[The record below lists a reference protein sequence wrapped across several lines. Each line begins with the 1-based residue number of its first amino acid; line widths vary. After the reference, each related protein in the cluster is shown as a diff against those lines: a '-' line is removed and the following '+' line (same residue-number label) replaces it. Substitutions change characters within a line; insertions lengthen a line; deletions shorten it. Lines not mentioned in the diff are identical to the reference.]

1 MASPIVD
8 RRDLGFLLDEVLA
21 VETLT
26 RRARFAE
33 HSRATFDAVLDT
45 AERLAQAEFAPHNRR
60 SDEEEPH
67 WDGSVVTII
76 PEVKAALDAFSD
88 AGFMAMRADLEDG
101 GMQLPETIVQA
112 VMAVFMSANIATTAY
127 AMLTQAAANVIG
139 RFAAP
144 EQRAVWLQ
152 PMLEGRVFGTMALT
166 EPQAGSSLADIRTTA
181 EAVGDG
187 TWHIAGSKIFIS
199 GGEHELSDNIVHLVL
214 ARIKGTEER
223 QTPLGVKGIS
233 LFLVPKYLPDAQDGR
248 GARNGVALAGLIH
261 KMGYRGT
268 VSTMLNFGEGRPC
281 TGWLVG
287 APHEGLACMFH
298 MMNEARIA
306 VGLGAAMLGYAGY
319 RHSLDYARTRLQGR
333 PPSAK
338 DPARP
343 PVPLV
348 AHADIRRM
356 LLAQK
361 AYAEGG
367 LALCLVAARLV
378 DEART
383 AEAADDG
390 RRAAL
395 LLDVLIP
402 IVKAWPSDYG
412 IAANQ
417 HAIQILGGYGYTRDY
432 PVEQLLRD
440 NRLNPIH
447 EGTNGIQAL
456 DLLGRKVRMY
466 GGAAFD
472 ALAAAIRETSAA
484 ASLHEDLGENGAALD
499 LALDRAVLTTKRLTG
514 ASEGDRERVLANASL
529 YLDMLGRVVLGWIWL
544 RQGLAAAA
552 RLAEDT
558 APDAR
563 GFYRGKLQSCR
574 WYIRNE
580 VSLVA
585 HQCALLDRLE
595 ASAFEMQDDWF

>member
-1 MASPIVD
+1 MASPIAD

-33 HSRATFDAVLDT
+33 HSRATFDAVLDA
-45 AERLAQAEFAPHNRR
+45 AERLAEAEFAPHNRR
-60 SDEEEPH
+60 SDEEEPR
-67 WDGSVVTII
+67 WDGSVVTIV
-76 PEVKAALDAFSD
+76 PEVKAALDAFSG

-127 AMLTQAAANVIG
+127 AMLTQAAANVIA

-166 EPQAGSSLADIRTTA
+166 EPQAGSSLADIRTSA
-181 EAVGDG
+181 EAVDDG
-187 TWHIAGSKIFIS
+187 TWRLVGSKIFIS

-214 ARIKGTEER
+214 AKIKGTLER
-223 QTPLGVKGIS
+223 PTPPGVKGIS
-233 LFLVPKYLPDAQDGR
+233 LFLVPKYLPRPQGGR

-268 VSTMLNFGEGRPC
+268 VSTMLNFGERQPC

-319 RHSLDYARTRLQGR
+319 RYSLDYARTRLQGR
-333 PPSAK
+333 PPNAK

-343 PVPLV
+343 PVPLM

-367 LALCLVAARLV
+367 LALCLLAARLV
-378 DEART
+378 DEAKT
-383 AEAADDG
+383 AEMADDR

-417 HAIQILGGYGYTRDY
+417 HAIQIFGGYGYTRDY

-580 VSLVA
+580 FSLVA

>member
-8 RRDLGFLLDEVLA
+8 RRDLGFLLNEMLA

-26 RRARFAE
+26 RRTRFAE

-45 AERLAQAEFAPHNRR
+45 AERLAQAEFVPHNRR
-60 SDEEEPH
+60 SDEEEPR

-76 PEVKAALDAFSD
+76 PEVKAALDTFSG

-112 VMAVFMSANIATTAY
+112 VMAVFMSANIATAAY
-127 AMLTQAAANVIG
+127 AMLTQAAANVIA

-144 EQRAVWLQ
+144 EQRAVWLR

-166 EPQAGSSLADIRTTA
+166 EPQAGSSLADIRTSA
-181 EAVGDG
+181 EAAGDG
-187 TWHIAGSKIFIS
+187 TWRLVGSKIFIS

-214 ARIKGTEER
+214 AKIKGTEER
-223 QTPLGVKGIS
+223 PTPPGVKGIS
-233 LFLVPKYLPDAQDGR
+233 LFLVPKYLPGTQGGR

-268 VSTMLNFGEGRPC
+268 VSTLLNFGEGQPC

-343 PVPLV
+343 PVPLM

-378 DEART
+378 DEVKT
-383 AEAADDG
+383 AEAADDR
-390 RRAAL
+390 RRAAR

-456 DLLGRKVRMY
+456 DLLGRKVRID

-472 ALAAAIRETSAA
+472 ALAAAIRDTSAA
-484 ASLHEDLGENGAALD
+484 AARHEDLSENGIALNR
-499 LALDRAVLTTKRLTG
+499 ALDRAVLTTKRLTS
-514 ASEGDRERVLANASL
+514 ASESERERVLAHASL

-558 APDAR
+558 APNAR
-563 GFYRGKLQSCR
+563 DFYRGKLQVCR

-580 VSLVA
+580 VSLVD
-585 HQCALLDRLE
+585 HQCALLDKLE
-595 ASAFEMQDDWF
+595 ATAFEMQDDWF

>member
-1 MASPIVD
+1 MADPIVS
-8 RRDLGFLLDEVLA
+8 RRDLAFLLDEVLA
-21 VETLT
+21 VEALS
-26 RRARFAE
+26 RRSRFAE
-33 HSRATFDAVLDT
+33 HSRETFDAVLDT
-45 AERLAQAEFAPHNRR
+45 AERLAEAEFAPHNRR
-60 SDEEEPH
+60 SDEEEPR
-67 WDGSVVTII
+67 WDGSRVTII
-76 PEVKAALDAFSD
+76 PEVKAALHAFSE
-88 AGFMAMRADLEDG
+88 AGFMAMRADLADG

-127 AMLTQAAANVIG
+127 AMLTQAAANLIAH
-139 RFAAP
+139 FAAP
-144 EQRAVWLQ
+144 EQRAVWLG

-181 EAVGDG
+181 EPAGDG
-187 TWHIAGSKIFIS
+187 TWHLTGSKIFIS
-199 GGEHELSDNIVHLVL
+199 GGDHELSDNIVHLVL
-214 ARIKGTEER
+214 AKIKGTAA
-223 QTPLGVKGIS
+223 QPTPPGVRGIS
-233 LFLVPKYLPDAQDGR
+233 LFLVPKFLPGAQGGR
-248 GARNGVALAGLIH
+248 GARNGIALAGIIH

-281 TGWLVG
+281 IGWLVG
-287 APHEGLACMFH
+287 APHQGLACMFH

-319 RHSLDYARTRLQGR
+319 RHSLDYARTRQQGR
-333 PPSAK
+333 SSGTK

-343 PVPLV
+343 QVPLV

-378 DEART
+378 DEAKT
-383 AEAADDG
+383 AETG
-390 RRAAL
+390 EERRRATL
-395 LLDVLIP
+395 LLDILIP

-456 DLLGRKVRMY
+456 DLLGRKVSME

-472 ALAAAIRETSAA
+472 ALVAAIHETLAAAAEHQALREDAMALDHALARAIRTTTKLTSA
-484 ASLHEDLGENGAALD
+484 
-499 LALDRAVLTTKRLTG
+499 
-514 ASEGDRERVLANASL
+514 SESDRERGLANATL
-529 YLDMLGRVVLGWIWL
+529 YLDMLGRVVIGWIWL
-544 RQGLAAAA
+544 RQAVAASV
-552 RLAEDT
+552 RLAGGL
-558 APDAR
+558 PSDA
-563 GFYRGKLQSCR
+563 GDFYRGKLQACR

-580 VSLVA
+580 VALVD
-585 HQCALLDRLE
+585 HQCARLDAVE
-595 ASAFEMQDDWF
+595 ATAFEMQDNWF

>member
-1 MASPIVD
+1 MADPIVS
-8 RRDLGFLLDEVLA
+8 RRDLAFLLDEVLA
-21 VETLT
+21 VEALT
-26 RRARFAE
+26 RRSRFVE
-33 HSRATFDAVLDT
+33 HSRETFDAVLDT
-45 AERLAQAEFAPHNRR
+45 AERLANAEFTPHNRR
-60 SDEEEPH
+60 SDEEEPR

-76 PEVKAALDAFSD
+76 PEVKAALRAFSD
-88 AGFMAMRADLEDG
+88 AGFMAMRADLADG
-101 GMQLPETIVQA
+101 GMQLPESIVQA

-127 AMLTQAAANVIG
+127 AMLTQAAVNLIA

-144 EQRAVWLQ
+144 EQKALWLS

-166 EPQAGSSLADIRTTA
+166 EPQAGSSLADICTTA
-181 EAVGDG
+181 EPAQDG
-187 TWHIAGSKIFIS
+187 TWHLAGSKIFIS
-199 GGEHELSDNIVHLVL
+199 GGDHELGDNIVHLVL
-214 ARIKGTEER
+214 AKIKGTAER
-223 QTPLGVKGIS
+223 PTPPGVKGIS
-233 LFLVPKYLPDAQDGR
+233 LFLVPKFLPDANGGR

-268 VSTMLNFGEGRPC
+268 VSTMLNFGEERPC
-281 TGWLVG
+281 IGWLVG
-287 APHEGLACMFH
+287 APHQGLACMFH

-333 PPSAK
+333 SPDAK
-338 DPARP
+338 HPARP
-343 PVPLV
+343 QVPLV

-378 DEART
+378 DEAKT
-383 AEAADDG
+383 AETAEE
-390 RRAAL
+390 RRRTTL
-395 LLDVLIP
+395 LLDILIP

-456 DLLGRKVRMY
+456 DLLGRKVPME
-466 GGAAFD
+466 GGDAFD
-472 ALAAAIRETSAA
+472 ALTAAIRETIAA
-484 ASLHEDLGENGAALD
+484 AARNEALGDDGT
-499 LALDRAVLTTKRLTG
+499 ALDRALARAVRTTTKLTN
-514 ASEGDRERVLANASL
+514 ASESDRERGLANATL

-544 RQGLAAAA
+544 RQGLAASAG
-552 RLAEDT
+552 LAGEAVPDT
-558 APDAR
+558 R
-563 GFYRGKLQSCR
+563 SFYRGKLQACR

-580 VSLVA
+580 VALVD
-585 HQCALLDRLE
+585 HQCALLDRFE
-595 ASAFEMQDDWF
+595 ATAFEMQDDWF

>member
-8 RRDLGFLLDEVLA
+8 RRDLGFLLNEVLA

-26 RRARFAE
+26 RRTRFAE

-45 AERLAQAEFAPHNRR
+45 AERLAQAEFVPHNRR
-60 SDEEEPH
+60 SDDEEPR

-76 PEVKAALDAFSD
+76 PEVKAALDAFSS
-88 AGFMAMRADLEDG
+88 AGFIAMRADLEDG
-101 GMQLPETIVQA
+101 GLQLPETVVQA
-112 VMAVFMSANIATTAY
+112 VMAIFMSANIATTAY
-127 AMLTQAAANVIG
+127 AMLTQAAANVIA

-144 EQRAVWLQ
+144 EQRAIWLR
-152 PMLEGRVFGTMALT
+152 PMLEGRIFGTMALT
-166 EPQAGSSLADIRTTA
+166 EPQAGSSLADIRTSATA
-181 EAVGDG
+181 FGDG
-187 TWHIAGSKIFIS
+187 TWRLVGSKIFIS

-214 ARIKGTEER
+214 AKIEGTGER
-223 QTPLGVKGIS
+223 PTPAGVKGIS
-233 LFLVPKYLPDAQDGR
+233 LFLVPKYLPDMQGGR
-248 GARNGVALAGLIH
+248 DARNGVALAGLIH

-268 VSTMLNFGEGRPC
+268 VSTMLNFGEGQPC
-281 TGWLVG
+281 IGWLVG
-287 APHEGLACMFH
+287 APHDGLACMFH

-319 RHSLDYARTRLQGR
+319 RHSLEYARTRLQGR
-333 PPSAK
+333 PPGAK

-343 PVPLV
+343 QVPLM

-378 DEART
+378 DEVKT
-383 AEAADDG
+383 AEAEEEK
-390 RRAAL
+390 RRSAL
-395 LLDVLIP
+395 LLDVLVP
-402 IVKAWPSDYG
+402 IAKAWPSDYG

-417 HAIQILGGYGYTRDY
+417 HAIQIFGGYGYTRDY

-456 DLLGRKVRMY
+456 DLLGRKVRIEN
-466 GGAAFD
+466 GAAFG
-472 ALAAAIRETSAA
+472 ALAAAIRETIAA
-484 ASLHEDLGENGAALD
+484 AARHEALGEDGT
-499 LALDRAVLTTKRLTG
+499 ALDRALNCAVLTTKRLAN
-514 ASEGDRERVLANASL
+514 ASEDERERVLSNASL

-552 RLAEDT
+552 RLAED
-558 APDAR
+558 APPDAR
-563 GFYRGKLQSCR
+563 DFYRGKLQACR

-580 VSLVA
+580 VSLVD
-585 HQCALLDRLE
+585 HQCALLDKRE
-595 ASAFEMQDDWF
+595 ATAFEMRDDWF

>member
-1 MASPIVD
+1 MASPIVT
-8 RRDLGFLLDEVLA
+8 RRDLAFLLDEVLA
-21 VETLT
+21 VEALT
-26 RRARFAE
+26 RRPRFIE
-33 HSRATFDAVLDT
+33 HSRETFDAVLET
-45 AERLAQAEFAPHNRR
+45 AQRLAEAEFAPHNRR
-60 SDEEEPH
+60 SDEDEPR
-67 WDGSVVTII
+67 WDGSTVTII
-76 PEVKAALDAFSD
+76 PEVKAALRAFSE
-88 AGFMAMRADLEDG
+88 AGFMAMRADLADG

-112 VMAVFMSANIATTAY
+112 VMAIFMSANIATTAY
-127 AMLTQAAANVIG
+127 AMLTQAAANVIA

-144 EQRAVWLQ
+144 EQKALWLG
-152 PMLEGRVFGTMALT
+152 PMLEGHVFGTMALT

-181 EAVGDG
+181 EPAGDG
-187 TWHIAGSKIFIS
+187 IWHLTGSKIFIS
-199 GGEHELSDNIVHLVL
+199 GGDHELSDNIVHLVL
-214 ARIKGTEER
+214 AKIKGTAA
-223 QTPLGVKGIS
+223 QPTPPGVKGIS
-233 LFLVPKYLPDAQDGR
+233 LFLVPKFLPDAKGER

-281 TGWLVG
+281 VGWLVG
-287 APHEGLACMFH
+287 VPHQGLVCMFH

-333 PPSAK
+333 SPGSK

-343 PVPLV
+343 QVPLI

-378 DEART
+378 DDAKTATT
-383 AEAADDG
+383 AEDR
-390 RRAAL
+390 RRATL
-395 LLDVLIP
+395 LVDILIP

-412 IAANQ
+412 IAANH
-417 HAIQILGGYGYTRDY
+417 HAIQVLGGYGYTRDY

-456 DLLGRKVRMY
+456 DLLGRKVPME

-472 ALAAAIRETSAA
+472 AFVAAVRETLEAAAGYEALREDGT
-484 ASLHEDLGENGAALD
+484 ALD
-499 LALDRAVLTTKRLTG
+499 HALARALRTTTKLTNS
-514 ASEGDRERVLANASL
+514 SESDRECGLANATL
-529 YLDMLGRVVLGWIWL
+529 YLDMLGRIVIGWIWL
-544 RQGLAAAA
+544 RQAVAASA
-552 RLAEDT
+552 RLAGDV
-558 APDAR
+558 PSDA
-563 GFYRGKLQSCR
+563 GDFYRGKLQACR

-580 VSLVA
+580 VALVD
-585 HQCALLDRLE
+585 HQCELLDGIE

>member
-1 MASPIVD
+1 
-8 RRDLGFLLDEVLA
+8 
-21 VETLT
+21 
-26 RRARFAE
+26 
-33 HSRATFDAVLDT
+33 
-45 AERLAQAEFAPHNRR
+45 
-60 SDEEEPH
+60 
-67 WDGSVVTII
+67 
-76 PEVKAALDAFSD
+76 
-88 AGFMAMRADLEDG
+88 
-101 GMQLPETIVQA
+101 
-112 VMAVFMSANIATTAY
+112 
-127 AMLTQAAANVIG
+127 
-139 RFAAP
+139 
-144 EQRAVWLQ
+144 
-152 PMLEGRVFGTMALT
+152 
-166 EPQAGSSLADIRTTA
+166 
-181 EAVGDG
+181 
-187 TWHIAGSKIFIS
+187 
-199 GGEHELSDNIVHLVL
+199 
-214 ARIKGTEER
+214 
-223 QTPLGVKGIS
+223 
-233 LFLVPKYLPDAQDGR
+233 
-248 GARNGVALAGLIH
+248 
-261 KMGYRGT
+261 MGYRGT
-268 VSTMLNFGEGRPC
+268 VSTMLNFGERQPC

-306 VGLGAAMLGYAGY
+306 VGLGAAMLAYAGY

-356 LLAQK
+356 LLTQK

-378 DEART
+378 DEAKT
-383 AEAADDG
+383 AEAADDR

-417 HAIQILGGYGYTRDY
+417 HAIQIFGGYGYTRDY

-456 DLLGRKVRMY
+456 DLLGRKVRIY

-484 ASLHEDLGENGAALD
+484 AARHEDLGEAGIALA

-514 ASEGDRERVLANASL
+514 ASEGDRERMLANASL
-529 YLDMLGRVVLGWIWL
+529 YLDMLGRVVLGWTWL

-552 RLAEDT
+552 RLAHE
-558 APDAR
+558 AASDAR
-563 GFYRGKLQSCR
+563 DFYRGKLHACR
-574 WYIRNE
+574 WYMRNE
-580 VSLVA
+580 VPLVA
-585 HQCALLDRLE
+585 HQCALLDELE
-595 ASAFEMQDDWF
+595 ATAFEMQDEWF